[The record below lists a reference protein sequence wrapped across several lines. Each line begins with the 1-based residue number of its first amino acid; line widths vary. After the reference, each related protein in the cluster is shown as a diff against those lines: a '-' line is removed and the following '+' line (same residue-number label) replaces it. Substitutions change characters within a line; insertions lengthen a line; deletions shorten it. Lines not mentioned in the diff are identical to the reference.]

1 MAKQFT
7 AIKKVLYT
15 AVFWV
20 DFYKEQETAMRL
32 KCQDFLKCNLSGN
45 SYKRTEKVYINLLG
59 V

>member
-1 MAKQFT
+1 MVKKFIAKK
-7 AIKKVLYT
+7 IVLYT
-15 AVFWV
+15 SVCWV

-45 SYKRTEKVYINLLG
+45 SYKRTEKVYTGLLK